1 MSTHHPSILHG
12 VMTLYVG
19 IFGKHDK
26 FLGVWSLD
34 LNYVVL
40 QEISPL
46 VLNQMNGQNFIH
58 LDLLQRFYHKY
69 HSTKPRYQ

>member
-12 VMTLYVG
+12 VLTLYVG

-34 LNYVVL
+34 LKLCGVARNFTP
-40 QEISPL
+40 ISKP
-46 VLNQMNGQNFIH
+46 NEW
-58 LDLLQRFYHKY
+58 
-69 HSTKPRYQ
+69 TKFHPFWTYCKDMIINIIV